1 MNRRTFLGAV
11 GSTASVGA
19 LAYASRDP
27 VDTLAVR
34 VWRSERA
41 AGYDGVRERIR
52 GYLERFLDLPFWS
65 LELSF
70 GGTVPVGHED
80 GARVTTRG
88 EWPLRLAGGLV
99 GATER
104 DPVADVNLLVTDG
117 GMAEAPT
124 GYGLPHVA
132 SVGGARH
139 LAALAP
145 VDELSATAAVAD
157 DADASVDHRIVPLTT
172 PTRTMQVLLHE
183 VGHAL
188 GLDHDHGVVFR
199 SGEAVVATP
208 MLSTY
213 AFSSSYDGDRSAC
226 GTAYPDTAGRD
237 RAIAL
242 SFSGCARRRLE
253 AYAGGA
259 APRRET
265 GSRRP

>member
-11 GSTASVGA
+11 GSAASIGA
-19 LAYASRDP
+19 FAYTRHDRST

-52 GYLERFLDLPFWS
+52 EYLERFLDLPYWS

-70 GGTVPVGHED
+70 GGTVAVAHED

-88 EWPLRLAGGLV
+88 EWPLTLAGGLV
-99 GATER
+99 GASDLE
-104 DPVADVNLLVTDG
+104 PVADVNLLVTDG
-117 GMAEAPT
+117 GMVDAPT

-139 LAALAP
+139 LAALEP
-145 VDELSATAAVAD
+145 IDELPATASNAEDAEDVEAVD
-157 DADASVDHRIVPLTT
+157 TSVDHPIVPLTT
-172 PTRTMQVLLHE
+172 STRTMQVLLHE

-199 SGEAVVATP
+199 SGGTVVATP

-226 GTAYPDTAGRD
+226 GAPYPATTGRD
-237 RAIAL
+237 RAITL

-253 AYAGGA
+253 TYAGGV
-259 APRRET
+259 
-265 GSRRP
+265 RP

>member
-11 GSTASVGA
+11 GSAASLGA
-19 LAYASRDP
+19 FAYTRRDRST

-41 AGYDGVRERIR
+41 ARYDGVRDRVRE
-52 GYLERFLDLPFWS
+52 YLERFLDLPYWS

-70 GGTVPVGHED
+70 GGTVAVAHED

-88 EWPLRLAGGLV
+88 EWPLTLAGGLA
-99 GATER
+99 GASDLE
-104 DPVADVNLLVTDG
+104 PAADVNLLVTDG
-117 GMAEAPT
+117 GMVDAPT

-139 LAALAP
+139 LAALEP
-145 VDELSATAAVAD
+145 IDELPATVP
-157 DADASVDHRIVPLTT
+157 DAEDENPDVPIDHPIVPLTT

-199 SGEAVVATP
+199 SGETVVATP

-226 GTAYPDTAGRD
+226 KTAYPETTGRD
-237 RAIAL
+237 RAITL

-253 AYAGGA
+253 TYAGDV
-259 APRRET
+259 
-265 GSRRP
+265 RP